1 MLHLVAA
8 VVVGVV
14 VHRAVDGAACLQL
27 LQMVDQQSVVKSI
40 RVVVVQLAALLK
52 GQLVVALVIAVVG
65 DQAHFI
71 LAKTL
76 LQPQSKG
83 GLAAA
88 GAACN
93 ANMIR
98 LFIGVPPASSCRFGW
113 KKGQEWII
121 IGAKLPVRD
130 TAPGGLVPVHHNT
143 NRHIF
148 TAPGLQMCEIRE
160 NAMQKKQFQ
169 QNMKDKVRVF
179 EDGGI
184 RLLKRGQKG
193 VVHAIFSR
201 FGLVLVLLLLQA
213 FALFSL
219 LQWFGELLP
228 HYFGGTLLVTA
239 AMMVYL
245 LNQDMDNSVRI
256 TWLVVTALMP
266 VLGVPLFWY
275 TKSDVGHNAL
285 KRRLLDL
292 EGQTRAQLPQNEQTV
307 ELLQEQ
313 APEAMPLARYLR
325 GKGGGFPVY
334 ADTVATYF
342 NGGEAMFDEM
352 LRQLETAKK
361 YIFLEYFI
369 VDEGLMWGRILEVLA
384 RKAAQGVDVRVMY
397 DGTCEFSTLPRDYPS
412 RLEALGIQC
421 KVFSPVTP
429 FVSTHY
435 NYRDHRKILVIDG
448 QVGFTGGVNLADEYI
463 NHIEKYG
470 RWKDSALMLEGEGV
484 RSMTALFLQMW
495 SILCQPEFEQ
505 FLSDPIPAAA
515 NAKGFVVPYGD
526 CPLDGERVGE
536 MVYMDMLNR
545 ARKYVHIITPYL
557 ILDGEL
563 ETALRFAAE
572 RGVDVHLILP
582 GKPDKWFVY
591 ALAKT
596 HYKALISSGVKISE
610 WQPGFTHAKIV
621 IADGVEAVAGT
632 INLDYRSLY
641 HHFENAVWMRG
652 TDCIANMEADF
663 QDTLTRC
670 RRVERTKESIWQGK
684 KLLHLAGILLKFI
697 APLV

>member
-1 MLHLVAA
+1 MSKET
-8 VVVGVV
+8 
-14 VHRAVDGAACLQL
+14 LQHT
-27 LQMVDQQSVVKSI
+27 MRS
-40 RVVVVQLAALLK
+40 
-52 GQLVVALVIAVVG
+52 
-65 DQAHFI
+65 
-71 LAKTL
+71 
-76 LQPQSKG
+76 
-83 GLAAA
+83 
-88 GAACN
+88 
-93 ANMIR
+93 
-98 LFIGVPPASSCRFGW
+98 
-113 KKGQEWII
+113 
-121 IGAKLPVRD
+121 
-130 TAPGGLVPVHHNT
+130 
-143 NRHIF
+143 
-148 TAPGLQMCEIRE
+148 
-160 NAMQKKQFQ
+160 
-169 QNMKDKVRVF
+169 KVRVF

-184 RLLKRGQKG
+184 RLLRKGQKG
-193 VVHAIFSR
+193 LIHAIFSR
-201 FGLVLVLLLLQA
+201 FGLVLVLLVLQ
-213 FALFSL
+213 FGALFSL
-219 LQWFGELLP
+219 MRWFSGLLP
-228 HYFGGTLLVTA
+228 HYLGGTLLVTA
-239 AMMVYL
+239 VMMVYL
-245 LNQDMDNSVRI
+245 LNQDMNNSVRI
-256 TWLVVTALMP
+256 PWLVVTALAP
-266 VLGVPLFWY
+266 VLGVLLFWY
-275 TKSDVGHNAL
+275 TKEDVGHRML
-285 KRRLLDL
+285 KKRLLEL
-292 EGQTRAQLPQNEQTV
+292 EGQTRSQLPQPKKASKA
-307 ELLQEQ
+307 LD
-313 APEAMPLARYLR
+313 ADCPGAASLAQYLR
-325 GKGGGFPVY
+325 GRGGGFPVY
-334 ADTVATYF
+334 ENTQVTYF
-342 NGGEAMFDEM
+342 PSGEAKFAA
-352 LRQLETAKK
+352 LLPQLESATQ

-369 VDEGLMWGRILEVLA
+369 IDEGLMWGRILEILA

-610 WQPGFTHAKIV
+610 WAPGFTHAKVMIM
-621 IADGVEAVAGT
+621 DGQEAVVGT

-652 TDCIANMEADF
+652 VDCLPRIEADF
-663 QDTLTRC
+663 QDTLAQCRTVEPTRQS
-670 RRVERTKESIWQGK
+670 VWQGK
-684 KLLHLAGILLKFI
+684 KLLHLVGMVLKFI
-697 APLV
+697 APLI

>member
-1 MLHLVAA
+1 MSKET
-8 VVVGVV
+8 
-14 VHRAVDGAACLQL
+14 LQHT
-27 LQMVDQQSVVKSI
+27 MRS
-40 RVVVVQLAALLK
+40 
-52 GQLVVALVIAVVG
+52 
-65 DQAHFI
+65 
-71 LAKTL
+71 
-76 LQPQSKG
+76 
-83 GLAAA
+83 
-88 GAACN
+88 
-93 ANMIR
+93 
-98 LFIGVPPASSCRFGW
+98 
-113 KKGQEWII
+113 
-121 IGAKLPVRD
+121 
-130 TAPGGLVPVHHNT
+130 
-143 NRHIF
+143 
-148 TAPGLQMCEIRE
+148 
-160 NAMQKKQFQ
+160 
-169 QNMKDKVRVF
+169 KVRVF

-184 RLLKRGQKG
+184 RLLRKGQKG
-193 VVHAIFSR
+193 LIHAIFSR
-201 FGLVLVLLLLQA
+201 FGLVLVLLVLQ
-213 FALFSL
+213 FGALFSL
-219 LQWFGELLP
+219 MRWFSNLLP
-228 HYFGGTLLVTA
+228 HYLGGTLLVTA

-245 LNQDMDNSVRI
+245 LNQDMNNSVRI
-256 TWLVVTALMP
+256 PWLVVTALAP
-266 VLGVPLFWY
+266 VLGVLLFCY
-275 TKSDVGHNAL
+275 TKEDVGHRML
-285 KRRLLDL
+285 KKRLLEL
-292 EGQTRAQLPQNEQTV
+292 EGQTRSQLPQNKKTGKA
-307 ELLQEQ
+307 LD
-313 APEAMPLARYLR
+313 ADCPGAASLAQYLR
-325 GKGGGFPVY
+325 GRGGGFPVY
-334 ADTVATYF
+334 ENTQVTYF
-342 NGGEAMFDEM
+342 PSGEAKFAA
-352 LRQLETAKK
+352 LLPQLESATQ

-369 VDEGLMWGRILEVLA
+369 IDEGLMWGRILEILA

-495 SILCQPEFEQ
+495 SIQRQPEFEQ

-684 KLLHLAGILLKFI
+684 KLLHLVGMMIKFI
-697 APLV
+697 APLI